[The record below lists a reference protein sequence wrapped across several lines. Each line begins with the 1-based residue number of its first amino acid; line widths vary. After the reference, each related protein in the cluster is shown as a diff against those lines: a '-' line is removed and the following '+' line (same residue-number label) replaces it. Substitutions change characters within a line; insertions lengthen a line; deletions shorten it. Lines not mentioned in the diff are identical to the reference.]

1 MVGRTFNWAVTIFVV
16 IALLLS
22 TISIDEQERELQ
34 KNVKKMEQ
42 LGGGGSL
49 EDQCSSITFEDL
61 FDYSSAIFYFEISE
75 DWESATVTATAWV
88 NGTSTD
94 DLRTSL
100 DSYLEDLLPSG
111 GDGWISTDEREA
123 VRAIASECI
132 EHALTRIAFREG
144 EAHRGGVGIDW
155 KNTTWQSNGVE
166 IKEWNLIPPNHAEKR
181 DCETLGSSSDCY
193 EIPVAPNNDRDCNT
207 AIDASSGID
216 ECRLELWMNA
226 TLMIPDVEFGQQYTL
241 AFNSSNVTQA
251 VYEFTFPPTSDL
263 RIDMWEECEGRD
275 VSFEP
280 ATHADAPIRGTC
292 LGDGS
297 SSYTLIEN
305 SEGNLIYTLSPVR
318 TIGMW
323 PSGEDIFADF
333 TTTPIPIDEPPI
345 WTENS
350 PTGGS
355 WFPSPNG
362 GDTRWASWDS
372 ISEWF
377 TDEGPVSQLDV
388 VCIGDSTLNLRQS
401 MDNSLWA
408 EIPTTD
414 IVEVTCEAV
423 DSAGQNSGNRTW
435 YLGVPFTISTNSQTM
450 SNPHEIIVAKNIDW
464 PTLQIEVGFSQNG
477 EIGVSEATTLDSES
491 ITIAVASTNMI
502 PGGAQVWV
510 SASGENVFSMNY
522 VYELGIFKESLPP
535 LISVSES
542 GWDGSFYQAQGQFS
556 DPDGEAVSFSL
567 AIDGT
572 TAGSISVSG
581 NSWSTPRINFELWE
595 SGEHSLLIT
604 GCDESQKCSEV
615 VIDINN
621 THLFEETIIEPG
633 DKNPDTD
640 TGILPSASFSLT
652 LLSITIGLIYSTRRD

>member
-1 MVGRTFNWAVTIFVV
+1 MAGRIFNWAMTIFVV
-16 IALLLS
+16 LALLLS
-22 TISIDEQERELQ
+22 TISIDEHEKELQ

-61 FDYSSAIFYFEISE
+61 FDYSSAIFYFDISE

-100 DSYLEDLLPSG
+100 DSFLEDLFPSG

-123 VRAIASECI
+123 VRAVASECI

-155 KNTTWQSNGVE
+155 KNTTWQSNGVQIE
-166 IKEWNLIPPNHAEKR
+166 EWNLIPPNHAEKR
-181 DCETLGSSSDCY
+181 DCETFGSSSDCF

-226 TLMIPDVEFGQQYTL
+226 TLMIPDVESGQQYTL
-241 AFNSSNVTQA
+241 AFNASNVTQA
-251 VYEFTFPPTSDL
+251 VYEFTFPPTTDL

-297 SSYTLIEN
+297 SSYTIIEN
-305 SEGNLIYTLSPVR
+305 DDGNLIYTLSPVR
-318 TIGMW
+318 PPSMW

-333 TTTPIPIDEPPI
+333 TITPIPIDEPPI
-345 WTENS
+345 WTDKS
-350 PTGGS
+350 PADGS
-355 WFPSPNG
+355 WFTSPNG
-362 GDTRWASWDS
+362 GETRWASWDS

-377 TDEGPVSQLDV
+377 TDDGPVSQLDV
-388 VCIGDSTLNLRQS
+388 VCIGESTLNLRQS

-414 IVEVTCEAV
+414 LVEVTCEAV

-435 YLGVPFTISTNSQTM
+435 HLGVPFTISTNSQVM
-450 SNPHEIIVAKNIDW
+450 SNPHEIIVTKNVGW
-464 PTLQIEVGFSQNG
+464 PALQIEVGLTQNG

-510 SASGENVFSMNY
+510 SA
-522 VYELGIFKESLPP
+522 
-535 LISVSES
+535 
-542 GWDGSFYQAQGQFS
+542 
-556 DPDGEAVSFSL
+556 
-567 AIDGT
+567 
-572 TAGSISVSG
+572 
-581 NSWSTPRINFELWE
+581 
-595 SGEHSLLIT
+595 
-604 GCDESQKCSEV
+604 
-615 VIDINN
+615 
-621 THLFEETIIEPG
+621 
-633 DKNPDTD
+633 
-640 TGILPSASFSLT
+640 
-652 LLSITIGLIYSTRRD
+652 